1 MTDRDVVQAAY
12 EDQLAQLFELF
23 FANTVQADGRA
34 AEVAQ
39 AERAFQAS
47 VQQAREVRD
56 RALMLL

>member
-39 AERAFQAS
+39 AERAFQAG